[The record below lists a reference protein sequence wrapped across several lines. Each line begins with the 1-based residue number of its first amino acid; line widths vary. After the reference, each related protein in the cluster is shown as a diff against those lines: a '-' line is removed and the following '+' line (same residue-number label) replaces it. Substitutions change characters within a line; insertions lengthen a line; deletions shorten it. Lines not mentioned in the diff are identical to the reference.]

1 MKEYV
6 IIGNSIAA
14 VGCIEGIRQIDKEG
28 KITVISK
35 ENHKVYSRPLISYY
49 LEGKTDLQR
58 MNYRQESFY
67 EDQNVT
73 LLLGE
78 SATKIDKDS
87 KKVVTDTGR
96 EILFDKVCVA
106 TGSTPFVPPMEGLE
120 NVEKKF
126 SFMTIDDSLAL
137 EKNVDKNTKVLI
149 VGAGLIGLKCAEGIK
164 DRAGKITVCDL
175 ADRVL
180 SSILDGECAAF
191 VQKGLEENGIEFLLS
206 DSVEKFEKNKAYMK
220 SKKEVDFDVLVLAIG
235 VRANISLVKE
245 IGGETNRGIIIND
258 KSETSIPDVY
268 AAGDC
273 AEGYD
278 SSIGANRVLAL
289 LPNAYMQGRAAGV
302 NMAGGEE
309 KFDKAIPMNSI
320 GFFGTHIMT
329 AGCYDGE
336 MIEEKD
342 ETTLKRFFTKDN
354 KLIGYM
360 LINDTARAGI
370 YTSLIREKTDL
381 STVDFELLKKVATT
395 FAFSKENRGK
405 KFGGVV

>member
-191 VQKGLEENGIEFLLS
+191 VQKGLEGNGIEFLLS

>member
-49 LEGKTDLQR
+49 LEKKTDHQR
-58 MNYRQESFY
+58 MNYRKETFY
-67 EDQNVT
+67 EDQNVN

-106 TGSTPFVPPMEGLE
+106 TGSSPFVPPMEGLE

-126 SFMTIDDSLAL
+126 TFMTIDDSLAL
-137 EKNVDKNTKVLI
+137 EKSIDKNTKVLI

-320 GFFGTHIMT
+320 GFFGVHIMT
-329 AGCYDGE
+329 AGRYDGE
-336 MIEEKD
+336 MKEEKG
-342 ETTLKRFFTKDN
+342 EGYLKRFFVEDG
-354 KLIGYM
+354 KLIGFIIIGVTKGSWY
-360 LINDTARAGI
+360 II
-370 YTSLIREKTDL
+370 IRQVEWFYRTL
-381 STVDFELLKKVATT
+381 QPC
-395 FAFSKENRGK
+395 
-405 KFGGVV
+405 